1 MRNGRYNRMFEYLT
15 NLISSPKYREVD
27 PTFLIGLTF
36 PLFFGLMVGDIGYGV
51 GFTTLGLIGLMKVKS
66 PEWKTIATMLFFG
79 GIWAIIFGLFVFGEV
94 LGMHLQPIWTD
105 DATVAEYPF
114 GNEVTWS
121 YLFQVNLPKLGV
133 MSKLVDVKLF
143 LFIAIM
149 IGFIHL
155 GIGYAVGIYNKT
167 IRYGFKHALFERVSW
182 LLILIGGF
190 FLMMWF
196 INDMIE
202 PVGEWWGLPLLGYY
216 IYIGL
221 ALIIAGTVMAFTA
234 EGGVTLLELPGL
246 MSNVLSY
253 SRLAAIGMSKAGL
266 ALVFNTVAFVTIGTT
281 GIMLAFAIPLF
292 VLGVLT
298 VFILAIIS
306 AGLHSI
312 RLHYVELFGKFYE
325 GGGIEFNPLKIVRK
339 WTSENVGE

>member
-1 MRNGRYNRMFEYLT
+1 
-15 NLISSPKYREVD
+15 
-27 PTFLIGLTF
+27 
-36 PLFFGLMVGDIGYGV
+36 
-51 GFTTLGLIGLMKVKS
+51 
-66 PEWKTIATMLFFG
+66 
-79 GIWAIIFGLFVFGEV
+79 
-94 LGMHLQPIWTD
+94 
-105 DATVAEYPF
+105 
-114 GNEVTWS
+114 
-121 YLFQVNLPKLGV
+121 

-167 IRYGFKHALFERVSW
+167 IRYGFKHALLERVSW

-196 INDMIE
+196 INEMIE
-202 PVGEWWGLPLLGYY
+202 PVGEWWGLPLLSYY

-234 EGGVTLLELPGL
+234 EGGVTFLELPGL

-312 RLHYVELFGKFYE
+312 RLHYVELFGKFFE
-325 GGGIEFNPLKIVRK
+325 GGGIAFNPLKIVRK
-339 WTSENVGE
+339 WTSEKVGE